1 MATSKYDIPVFDRA
15 SSLVTEEQAQLLS
28 QINQSTANVPAPV
41 MVEATKKNINL
52 DFLDP
57 FTDFFSKAVGAPYK
71 RLKESL
77 IYNPLNINPD
87 TASLPELAVKGAFF
101 GVMELWEKWLPR
113 IGRSTTLKRQGVE
126 DAWDK
131 ANVSP
136 YQLWKDAKERG
147 EVIDLGSAL
156 FGDTNPEKTEKY
168 KELIDKGVDPLK
180 ARDIVLAEMG
190 VNIWSALE
198 EEQRK
203 VRLPE
208 ETAKELEAR
217 GESGHSTFGRAM
229 WQPFHFI
236 AGPED
241 KAYDYYTGTID
252 LIANLFDPTFL
263 LGKGV
268 KSVKAARGMLAL
280 SPEAANSLGLSEG
293 IVRKVFSTKTADQV
307 IKSKMGDK
315 VADFLYTNRNN
326 PADILKYSNFKFV
339 NKYKIADEQ
348 LADDFA
354 QFTTRLSDLG
364 EMDIKAGRQAVKDLL
379 LENIDYKNVTRQ
391 PNLRVLAA
399 ATEGLVP
406 KIQKNNSWRN
416 NLRKYF
422 GAQYKT
428 NVTGRNPDALM
439 VHYTKFLQT
448 LDPQEKLID
457 HNKRLRT
464 MMKNLDELQTKDPL
478 TRSAIIVNSI
488 VEDMNDYKE
497 IYTGALKNVGK
508 DTAIIND
515 LFNVLGKYQKEVI
528 EEVAKNKTIYN
539 NLGKNIDEPQILKLA
554 DELGEDADELTK
566 LAANEQLNLQPIL
579 ETTLTQEA
587 ILPDVSQ
594 VIKLA
599 NKLDRG
605 MKGQYKNLVD
615 IVGKGGSKL
624 GLDFYMGTIFK
635 PLVLLR
641 PAWTLRV
648 VGEEQLRILADGVI
662 GVTERPMQLISRII
676 GSPSK
681 RAYKTER
688 GWGGGM
694 TFEKGIGESESVAF
708 GAVSGFDSTVKWD
721 NVNKIEDLTKW
732 GEGQVNVITKL
743 MQSKIAK
750 RIAEIRLL
758 DPADQAKAYNQ
769 LVTDLLTRGTPEFE
783 ALQAVAVKGNNLFA
797 KYFEV
802 AKKGNNRDVMGEF
815 IDMLEQ
821 HIKNSVTKTGQED
834 VANGIWELIATGKF
848 TNVVDD
854 IKKIGSLN
862 YKGRWHNTPTVHL
875 IKTIEENNLEIYVKN
890 RKGNLVR
897 LGLDKTAQ
905 IGENAIQGS
914 PMFDDGKIAI
924 VSVVKKVKD
933 GYALDLYGKN
943 PDDLAKLEKAL
954 PLSLDP
960 IQKPKGT
967 PYELI
972 PEDVADNTVLDLNKL
987 VDEIIDPKS
996 GEKLSKKKMQE
1007 LEEAWNTDLQVG
1019 IKEYV
1024 DEFGD
1029 LLPDIVK
1036 WKSQPIPAKQSTWD
1050 KWVQWGMEILMTNRT
1065 NNLSRIPVFKAQY
1078 WKKSRELIA
1087 ISTEEVKQKIIAGA
1101 RKANLAESEIKKM
1114 EKVSSVADGIN
1125 DANLIELF
1133 AKGSGVDKVK
1143 GLLYDITE
1151 KRRFWEATRWIFP
1164 FGNAY
1169 QEVITTWVGL
1179 MRANPSI
1186 VPRTQTIWAGSTQPT
1201 DTFEDTGSGFFFEN
1215 PTNGQAVFNYPGTG
1229 LVQNYMFGDD
1239 DTTKINMPV
1248 YASSINIAASIM
1260 PGFGPVISIPAAF
1273 VLKNQPGES
1282 WWNNL
1287 IFGNFPAPDVT
1298 DPKSIAKSIGM
1309 PSWLDKVATL
1319 IWNKEENTTGIYG
1332 NTVMDTYKALLYSGQ
1347 INDSTEEG
1355 MKAGMELA
1363 LDKSKTLYALRIAS
1377 QFIGPSGVASPIY
1390 ELKPENM
1397 DYFMFETLADE
1408 YRTIKESVNYDD
1420 AVATAKFI
1428 EKYGLNPLPLTVSKS
1443 ISIEKSPVTV
1453 EGFDWYKEN
1462 QDLYELYPLVAWYL
1476 EPPPVYAEF
1485 SFPAYRAGLQS
1496 NARVYRTPEQW
1507 AIAKNKLLGAIALR
1521 QYEQT
1526 IGITGNNTDAARAL
1540 RNAKKKELE
1549 QTYWGYGQPSI
1560 VGQPAKPSIEMQVN
1574 QLIKMAQDPN
1584 LQDNEVMIATN
1595 KYLAKRQL
1603 IIDEFVAAG
1612 MSETIWKSSSKYIG
1626 VRNMLRAY
1634 ANQLIQETGNFGP
1647 LFDQLLSKELEP
1659 EYEDNL
1665 LLELKG
1671 DSK

>member
-1 MATSKYDIPVFDRA
+1 MTERFSQNINLPVFNRPT
-15 SSLVTEEQAQLLS
+15 SVVTESQAQLLS
-28 QINQSTANVPAPV
+28 QINQSTANVPASV
-41 MVEATKKNINL
+41 MVEATKRNINL

-77 IYNPLNINPD
+77 IYKPLNINPE

-113 IGRSTTLKRQGVE
+113 VGRSTTLKRQGVE

-180 ARDIVLAEMG
+180 ARDIVLSEMG
-190 VNIWSALE
+190 VNIWSAIE

-208 ETAKELEAR
+208 ETAKALEAR
-217 GESGHSTFGRAM
+217 GEGGHSTFGRAM

-280 SPEAANSLGLSEG
+280 SPEAAKSLGLSQG
-293 IVRKVFSTKTADQV
+293 IVRKVFSTKTAEQV
-307 IKSKMGDK
+307 IKSKNGDK
-315 VADFLYTNRNN
+315 VADFLYKNRNN

-354 QFTTRLSDLG
+354 QFTKRLSDLG

-379 LENIDYKNVTRQ
+379 LENIDYKGT
-391 PNLRVLAA
+391 RVLAT

-448 LDPQEKLID
+448 LDPQEKLIN
-457 HNKRLRT
+457 HNERLRT

-478 TRSAIIVNSI
+478 TKSAIIVNSI
-488 VEDMNDYKE
+488 VEDMNDYKK
-497 IYTGALKNVGK
+497 IYTEALENVGK
-508 DTAIIND
+508 DTAIIDD

-554 DELGEDADELTK
+554 DELGEDADELMK

-676 GSPSK
+676 GSPSR
-681 RAYKTER
+681 RAYKTEK

-758 DPADQAKAYNQ
+758 DPTDQAKAYNQ

-802 AKKGNNRDVMGEF
+802 AKKGNNREVMGDF
-815 IDMLEQ
+815 VDMLEN

-848 TNVVDD
+848 T
-854 IKKIGSLN
+854 K
-862 YKGRWHNTPTVHL
+862 
-875 IKTIEENNLEIYVKN
+875 
-890 RKGNLVR
+890 
-897 LGLDKTAQ
+897 
-905 IGENAIQGS
+905 
-914 PMFDDGKIAI
+914 
-924 VSVVKKVKD
+924 
-933 GYALDLYGKN
+933 
-943 PDDLAKLEKAL
+943 
-954 PLSLDP
+954 
-960 IQKPKGT
+960 
-967 PYELI
+967 
-972 PEDVADNTVLDLNKL
+972 ADNTVLDLNKL
-987 VDEIIDPKS
+987 VDEIIDPFT

-1007 LEEAWNTDLQVG
+1007 LQEAWNTDLQVG

-1036 WKSQPIPAKQSTWD
+1036 WKSQPIPANQGTWD

-1114 EKVSSVADGIN
+1114 EKVKSVADGIN
-1125 DANLIELF
+1125 DANLIEQF
-1133 AKGSGVDKVK
+1133 AKASGVNKVK

-1169 QEVITTWVGL
+1169 QEVITTWIGL

-1186 VPRTQTIWAGSTQPT
+1186 VPRTQTVWSGSTQPT
-1201 DTFEDTGSGFFFEN
+1201 DTFEDTGNGFFFEN

-1248 YASSINIAASIM
+1248 YASSVNIAASIM
-1260 PGFGPVISIPAAF
+1260 PGFGPIITLPAAF
-1273 VLKNQPGES
+1273 IFKSTPGES

-1287 IFGNFPAPDVT
+1287 IFGDFPAPDLS
-1298 DPKSIAKSIGM
+1298 DPKSIAKTLGM

-1377 QFIGPSGVASPIY
+1377 QFIGPAGIVSPLY

-1420 AVATAKFI
+1420 AVATAIFI

-1443 ISIEKSPVTV
+1443 VSMEKFPVTV
-1453 EGFDWYKEN
+1453 EGYDWYKDN

-1485 SFPAYRAGLQS
+1485 SFPAYKQGILLNKRE
-1496 NARVYRTPEQW
+1496 YRTPEQW
-1507 AIAKNKLLGAIALR
+1507 AVAKNKLLGAIALR

-1526 IGITGNNTDAARAL
+1526 IGITGNNTNAARAL

-1560 VGQPAKPSIEMQVN
+1560 VGQPAQPSIGMQVD
-1574 QLIKMAQDPN
+1574 QLIKMAQDPS
-1584 LQDNEVMIATN
+1584 LQDNEVVISLN
-1595 KYLAKRQL
+1595 KYLDKRQ
-1603 IIDEFVAAG
+1603 IIINEFVAAG
-1612 MSETIWKSSSKYIG
+1612 MSETIWTSSSKYIG
-1626 VRNMLRAY
+1626 IRTMLRGY
-1634 ANQLIQETGNFGP
+1634 ANQLIQENGNFGP
-1647 LFDQLLSKELEP
+1647 LFDQLLAKELEP

-1671 DSK
+1671 GS

>member
-1 MATSKYDIPVFDRA
+1 MAERFSQNINLPVFNRPT
-15 SSLVTEEQAQLLS
+15 SVVTESQAQLLS
-28 QINQSTANVPAPV
+28 QINQSTANVPASV
-41 MVEATKKNINL
+41 MVEATKRNINL

-77 IYNPLNINPD
+77 IYKPLNINPE

-113 IGRSTTLKRQGVE
+113 VGRSTTLKRQGVE

-180 ARDIVLAEMG
+180 ARDIVLSEMG

-208 ETAKELEAR
+208 ETAKALEAR
-217 GESGHSTFGRAM
+217 GEGGHSTFGRAM

-280 SPEAANSLGLSEG
+280 SPEAAKSLGLSQG

-354 QFTTRLSDLG
+354 QFTKRLSDLG

-379 LENIDYKNVTRQ
+379 LENIDYKGT
-391 PNLRVLAA
+391 RVLAT

-406 KIQKNNSWRN
+406 KIQKNSRWRN
-416 NLRKYF
+416 NIRKYF

-428 NVTGRNPDALM
+428 NVTGRNPDGLM

-457 HNKRLRT
+457 HNERLRT

-488 VEDMNDYKE
+488 VEDMNDYKK
-497 IYTGALKNVGK
+497 IYTGALENVGK

-515 LFNVLGKYQKEVI
+515 LFNVLGKYQKDVI
-528 EEVAKNKTIYN
+528 EEVATNKTIYN
-539 NLGKNIDEPQILKLA
+539 QLGKNIPEESIVKLA
-554 DELGEDADELTK
+554 DDLGESTDDIRK
-566 LAANEQLNLQPIL
+566 LAAEDKLNLQPIL
-579 ETTLTQEA
+579 EHTLTQEA
-587 ILPDVSQ
+587 ILPDVSK

-605 MKGQYKNLVD
+605 MKGKYKSAVD
-615 IVGKGGSKL
+615 MIGEGP
-624 GLDFYMGTIFK
+624 MGMVFDTFMGAIFK

-676 GSPSK
+676 GSPSR
-681 RAYKTER
+681 RAYKTEK

-721 NVNKIEDLTKW
+721 NVNRIEKATEW
-732 GEGQVNVITKL
+732 GEGQINVITKL

-750 RIAEIRLL
+750 RIAEMRML

-769 LVTDLLTRGTPEFE
+769 IVTDLLTRGTPEFE

-802 AKKGNNRDVMGEF
+802 AKKGNNREVMGDF
-815 IDMLEQ
+815 VDMLEN

-848 TNVVDD
+848 T
-854 IKKIGSLN
+854 K
-862 YKGRWHNTPTVHL
+862 
-875 IKTIEENNLEIYVKN
+875 
-890 RKGNLVR
+890 
-897 LGLDKTAQ
+897 
-905 IGENAIQGS
+905 
-914 PMFDDGKIAI
+914 
-924 VSVVKKVKD
+924 
-933 GYALDLYGKN
+933 
-943 PDDLAKLEKAL
+943 
-954 PLSLDP
+954 
-960 IQKPKGT
+960 
-967 PYELI
+967 
-972 PEDVADNTVLDLNKL
+972 ADNTVLDLNKL

-1036 WKSQPIPAKQSTWD
+1036 WKSQPIPANQGTWD

-1114 EKVSSVADGIN
+1114 EKVKSVADGIN

-1133 AKGSGVDKVK
+1133 AKASGVDKVK

-1151 KRRFWEATRWIFP
+1151 KRRFWEAMRWAFP

-1169 QEVITTWVGL
+1169 QEVITTWTGL

-1186 VPRTQTIWAGSTQPT
+1186 IPRTQTIWSGSTQPT
-1201 DTFEDTGSGFFFEN
+1201 DTFEDTGNGFFFEN

-1248 YASSINIAASIM
+1248 YASSVNIAASIM
-1260 PGFGPVISIPAAF
+1260 PGFGPIISLPAAF
-1273 VLKNQPGES
+1273 VFKSTPGES

-1287 IFGNFPAPDVT
+1287 IFGDFPAPDLS
-1298 DPKSIAKSIGM
+1298 DPKSIAKTLGM

-1377 QFIGPSGVASPIY
+1377 QFIGPAGIVSPLY

-1420 AVATAKFI
+1420 AVATAIFI

-1443 ISIEKSPVTV
+1443 VSMEKFPVTV
-1453 EGFDWYKEN
+1453 EGYDWYKDN

-1485 SFPAYRAGLQS
+1485 SFPAYKQGILLNKRE
-1496 NARVYRTPEQW
+1496 YRTPEQW
-1507 AIAKNKLLGAIALR
+1507 AVAKNKLLGAIALR

-1526 IGITGNNTDAARAL
+1526 IGITGNNTNAARAL

-1560 VGQPAKPSIEMQVN
+1560 VGQPAQPSIGMQVD
-1574 QLIKMAQDPN
+1574 QLIKMAQDPS
-1584 LQDNEVMIATN
+1584 LQDNEVVISLN
-1595 KYLAKRQL
+1595 KYLDKRQ
-1603 IIDEFVAAG
+1603 IIINEFVAAG
-1612 MSETIWKSSSKYIG
+1612 MSETIWTSSSKYIG
-1626 VRNMLRAY
+1626 IRTMLRGY
-1634 ANQLIQETGNFGP
+1634 ANQLIQENGNFGP
-1647 LFDQLLSKELEP
+1647 LFDQLLAKELEP

-1671 DSK
+1671 GS

>member
-41 MVEATKKNINL
+41 MVEATKRNINL

-77 IYNPLNINPD
+77 IYKPLNINPE

-101 GVMELWEKWLPR
+101 GVRQLWEQTFPK
-113 IGRSTTLKRQGVE
+113 IGRNLSAMQSDDIK
-126 DAWDK
+126 DALDK

-208 ETAKELEAR
+208 ETAKALEAR
-217 GESGHSTFGRAM
+217 GEGGHSTFGRAM

-252 LIANLFDPTFL
+252 LIANLFDPTFV
-263 LGKGV
+263 LGKAVKGV
-268 KSVKAARGMLAL
+268 KSARGMLAL
-280 SPEAANSLGLSEG
+280 SPEAAKSLGLSQG

-307 IKSKMGDK
+307 IKSKNGDK

-354 QFTTRLSDLG
+354 QFTKRLSDLG
-364 EMDIKAGRQAVKDLL
+364 EMGKKAGRQAVKKLL
-379 LENIDYKNVTRQ
+379 LQKIDYKGVTRQ
-391 PNLRVLAA
+391 PNLRVLAT

-406 KIQKNNSWRN
+406 KIQKNTGWRN
-416 NLRKYF
+416 NIRKYF

-448 LDPQEKLID
+448 LDPQEKLIN
-457 HNKRLRT
+457 HNERLIT
-464 MMKNLDELQTKDPL
+464 MMKNLDELQTKEPL

-488 VEDMNDYKE
+488 VEDMNDYKK
-497 IYTGALKNVGK
+497 IYTEALENVGK
-508 DTAIIND
+508 DTAIIDD
-515 LFNVLGKYQKEVI
+515 LFNVLGKYQKDVI

-539 NLGKNIDEPQILKLA
+539 QLGKNIDEPQILKLA

-681 RAYKTER
+681 RAYKTEK

-732 GEGQVNVITKL
+732 GQGQVNVITKL

-802 AKKGNNRDVMGEF
+802 AKKGNNREVMGDF
-815 IDMLEQ
+815 VDMLEQ

-848 TNVVDD
+848 T
-854 IKKIGSLN
+854 K
-862 YKGRWHNTPTVHL
+862 
-875 IKTIEENNLEIYVKN
+875 
-890 RKGNLVR
+890 
-897 LGLDKTAQ
+897 
-905 IGENAIQGS
+905 
-914 PMFDDGKIAI
+914 
-924 VSVVKKVKD
+924 
-933 GYALDLYGKN
+933 
-943 PDDLAKLEKAL
+943 
-954 PLSLDP
+954 
-960 IQKPKGT
+960 
-967 PYELI
+967 
-972 PEDVADNTVLDLNKL
+972 ADNTVLDLNKL
-987 VDEIIDPKS
+987 VDEIIDPFT

-1007 LEEAWNTDLQVG
+1007 LQEAWDKDLQVG

-1114 EKVSSVADGIN
+1114 EKVKSVADGIN

-1133 AKGSGVDKVK
+1133 AKASGVDKVK

-1151 KRRFWEATRWIFP
+1151 KRRFWEAMRWAFP

-1169 QEVITTWVGL
+1169 QEVITTWIGL

-1186 VPRTQTIWAGSTQPT
+1186 IPRTQTIWSGSTQPT
-1201 DTFEDTGSGFFFEN
+1201 DTFEDTGNGFFFEN

-1248 YASSINIAASIM
+1248 YASSVNIAASIM
-1260 PGFGPVISIPAAF
+1260 PGFGPIISLPAAF
-1273 VLKNQPGES
+1273 LFKSTPGES

-1287 IFGNFPAPDVT
+1287 IFGEFPAPDLT
-1298 DPKSIAKSIGM
+1298 DPKSIAKTLGM

-1319 IWNKEENTTGIYG
+1319 VWNKEENTTGIYG

-1377 QFIGPSGVASPIY
+1377 QFIGPAGVVSPIY

-1420 AVATAKFI
+1420 AVATAIFI

-1443 ISIEKSPVTV
+1443 VSIEKFPVTV
-1453 EGFDWYKEN
+1453 EGYDWYKDN

-1560 VGQPAKPSIEMQVN
+1560 VGQPAQPSIGMQID

-1626 VRNMLRAY
+1626 IRTMLRGY